1 MIYHCFLQAYE
12 AVSSIDYKALFI
24 TMIQGT
30 AKFKPV
36 LRWAVRRILS
46 LRVGVCIVG
55 YAPFEADSVRWR
67 NMQRRISEIDP
78 SSAERLM

>member
-1 MIYHCFLQAYE
+1 MISLTVRRFFLIYRCFFQTDEE
-12 AVSSIDYKALFI
+12 ASSIDYKVLFI

-46 LRVGVCIVG
+46 LRGG
-55 YAPFEADSVRWR
+55 LHS
-67 NMQRRISEIDP
+67 
-78 SSAERLM
+78 RLRSF

>member
-1 MIYHCFLQAYE
+1 MIYRCFLQTDE

-46 LRVGVCIVG
+46 LRGGVCIVG
-55 YAPFEADSVRWR
+55 YAPFEADPVRWR
-67 NMQRRISEIDP
+67 NCGEEYRKLIPQ
-78 SSAERLM
+78 AQKG